1 MPETEKVNP
10 LPFLS
15 MVNNRFYECSL
26 CHMHFVADESFNS
39 RRVRHDEWHMKA
51 RAQGR
56 NTTQGVPE
64 YRGAEE

>member
-1 MPETEKVNP
+1 
-10 LPFLS
+10 
-15 MVNNRFYECSL
+15 
-26 CHMHFVADESFNS
+26 MHFVADELFNS

-51 RAQGR
+51 RVQGR